1 MITDELTRFRRSF
14 FFFRKRKGK
23 REEKKKEGSKLLIL
37 IYTRLDMILDR
48 RRRVKIRDANEQT
61 CC

>member
-1 MITDELTRFRRSF
+1 MITDETDEISTF
-14 FFFRKRKGK
+14 FFFFEKEKEK
-23 REEKKKEGSKLLIL
+23 EKKKEGSKLLIL